1 MITDVFK
8 MPKGKLHKPLA
19 LGEAKCYSTGSSVA
33 LQSLPDPALTELT
46 HTVIHTYIHVHFQSP
61 IILSHNSQTRNKS
74 ASDNTQHKH
83 KMITQQHIINSIN
96 V

>member
-46 HTVIHTYIHVHFQSP
+46 HTVIHTYIHTCTFPKSN
-61 IILSHNSQTRNKS
+61 NSV
-74 ASDNTQHKH
+74 
-83 KMITQQHIINSIN
+83 TQQPDTQQVSIRQHTTQTQDDYTTTHN
-96 V
+96 KQY